1 MATRAIPIRT
11 GSLRDAAHDIA
22 ECFSEHSLL
31 TYASAIAFR
40 AIVALVVIVKVDWP
54 STIDRLRAW
63 WAARRGRPKPPPI
76 RDSLM
81 PDPPS

>member
-22 ECFSEHSLL
+22 ERFSEHSLL

-40 AIVALVVIVKVDWP
+40 AIVALVP
-54 STIDRLRAW
+54 LTLLGLALLGASASRTSGRTRSLR
-63 WAARRGRPKPPPI
+63 RSGTT
-76 RDSLM
+76 
-81 PDPPS
+81 